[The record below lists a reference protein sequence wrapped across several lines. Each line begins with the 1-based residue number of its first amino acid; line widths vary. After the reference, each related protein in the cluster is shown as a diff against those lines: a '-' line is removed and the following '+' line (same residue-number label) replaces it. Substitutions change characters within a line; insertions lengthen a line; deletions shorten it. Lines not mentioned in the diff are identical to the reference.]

1 MGLPQPPNAPG
12 GRAAG
17 IVATWLNDAPL
28 RLARTSRQSVTGK
41 ALFALPAATLIAHAA
56 RRLTVT
62 IGPRIV
68 VAAWRSRIGRQ
79 AEGQVDAGRIKAI
92 YEARER
98 AYDAGRPDAV
108 ERVHASG
115 HLTARERMAALLD
128 PGSAIE
134 FGVLQGR
141 TDSDWVHTLGG
152 VDFVGTVGGHPV
164 VASST
169 DYSDRGGGYGAGYLA
184 RLFALAKQNRWPA
197 VLFVDGG
204 GSRAQSLEGS
214 GVRMARLAGRYPG
227 GTGFFEGLAALAG
240 WVPLVAVVSGPS
252 FAGHAT
258 LAAFCDA
265 IITTRGSAIG
275 MGGPPMVEAGL
286 GLKLKPTELGPVE
299 MHERTGG
306 IDLLVDDEPAAI
318 AAAKRFLS
326 FYHDQPEGNPPPA
339 AAALADT
346 VPDEGPYNMH
356 DVINGLVD
364 GQSFFELR
372 PNFAPSVIT
381 AFGRLDGR
389 SVGIL
394 ASQPASPNEGAID
407 PDAADKIARFVQ
419 LCDGYGLPILS
430 LIDTPGFTLRT
441 EDRVEQAGM
450 TRHHARPLRALH
462 HRSVPLFSVQVRRA
476 YGLGGAAMS
485 GIGSAHSLPALR
497 LAWPTAELG
506 TRDRYSQGF
515 DDVVAPAETRERI
528 LAMLRL
534 LPRALPS
541 AAKSR
546 PRDSW

>member
-1 MGLPQPPNAPG
+1 MA
-12 GRAAG
+12 
-17 IVATWLNDAPL
+17 VA
-28 RLARTSRQSVTGK
+28 SG
-41 ALFALPAATLIAHAA
+41 
-56 RRLTVT
+56 
-62 IGPRIV
+62 
-68 VAAWRSRIGRQ
+68 SRIASRT
-79 AEGQVDAGRIKAI
+79 EGQLDSKRIEAI
-92 YEARER
+92 HEARAR
-98 AYDAGRPDAV
+98 GYDAGRPEAV

-128 PGSAIE
+128 PGSAVE

-141 TDSDWVHTLGG
+141 TESGWVHTLGG
-152 VDFVGTVGGHPV
+152 VDFVGTVDGHPV

-204 GSRAQSLEGS
+204 GSRAQSLEGA
-214 GVRMARLAGRYPG
+214 GVRIARLAGRYPG

-240 WVPLVAVVSGPS
+240 WVPLVGVVSGPA

-258 LAAFCDA
+258 LAAFCDV

-299 MHERTGG
+299 MHEQTGG
-306 IDLLVDDEPAAI
+306 IDLLVDDEQAAI
-318 AAAKRFLS
+318 TAARRFLS
-326 FYHDQPEGNPPPA
+326 FYYDRPSGPPPDA
-339 AAALADT
+339 ARGIRDV
-346 VPDEGPYNMH
+346 VPDDGPYDMH
-356 DVINGLVD
+356 GVIAGLVD
-364 GQSFFELR
+364 EGSVLELR
-372 PNFAPSVIT
+372 PNFAASVIT

-394 ASQPASPNEGAID
+394 ASQPASENGGAID
-407 PDAADKIARFVQ
+407 QDAAAKIARFVQ

-430 LIDTPGFTLRT
+430 LVDTPGFSLRT
-441 EDRVEQAGM
+441 PEGDVQAGM
-450 TRHHARPLRALH
+450 TRHHARPVRALH
-462 HRSVPLFSVQVRRA
+462 HRSVPLFSVQIRRA
-476 YGLGGAAMS
+476 YGLAAAAMS

-506 TRDRYSQGF
+506 TKDRYSQGF
-515 DDVVAPAETRERI
+515 DDVVDPAETRDRI

-534 LPRALPS
+534 LPRAVPP
-541 AAKSR
+541 ATKRR